1 MPELR
6 GTILVNAIAPGDPN
20 ARIGGAQSAAR
31 GAIVTLDGTGSS
43 SSGSMIV
50 AYKWRQ
56 LSGPPITV
64 DDPASSRIS
73 FVVPS
78 TSGGPTRFELEV
90 DDEDGLV
97 DVAQIDVAGL
107 PTASIAIPAA
117 GTPVVVLL
125 AAAIG
130 ASGLLLMRRRRDL
143 ARP

>member
-1 MPELR
+1 
-6 GTILVNAIAPGDPN
+6 
-20 ARIGGAQSAAR
+20 
-31 GAIVTLDGTGSS
+31 
-43 SSGSMIV
+43 MIV

-56 LSGPPITV
+56 LSGPPITI
-64 DDPASSRIS
+64 DDPASSRIT

-97 DVAQIDVAGL
+97 DVAQVDVAGL
-107 PTASIAIPAA
+107 PTASVAIPAA